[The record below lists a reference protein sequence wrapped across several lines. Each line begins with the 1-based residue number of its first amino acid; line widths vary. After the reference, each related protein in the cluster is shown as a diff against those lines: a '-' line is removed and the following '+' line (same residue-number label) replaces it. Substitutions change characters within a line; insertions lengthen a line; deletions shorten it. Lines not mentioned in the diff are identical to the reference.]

1 MQTTLESTDKHTVK
15 LTVEIPPD
23 EVGKDLDRAYRKIAQ
38 QVKIPGFRKG
48 KVPKKVIDAQFGH
61 DAVLG
66 EFIEESVPT
75 YYREALREHD
85 LAPITEPDI
94 ELGDVE
100 EGKPLVFTAVV
111 EVRPRLTLDPSA
123 YKGIRVDRPK
133 VEITDEEVD
142 RYLDSLRDR
151 FAELETVSR
160 AAREGDYVVVDLHA
174 AVHGEEIPDATRPDH
189 LYAVGSGE
197 FGDRLDTELAG
208 KRAGEII
215 AFNDTL
221 GPGAGERAGQEVSFR
236 ALVKEVKGKKLPDAD
251 DEFAKVASE
260 FDTLEELKADLREQL
275 QKNRERSADA
285 DVRDRVLEAMIGS
298 VDVELPDSLVDEEV
312 QHRVVHAQERAEQ
325 AGMTLNQ
332 LLETQGFD
340 ELRFRADA
348 RDHAIRAIKADLVL
362 EAVARQEDIEVTAEE
377 IGREIGG
384 LAAALGREPKDLAKS
399 LDRTGQVVALAGDII
414 RSKAL
419 DLLVEHADIRSDPG
433 TEEPTQEAEGAPQE
447 VVAADATAEE
457 TP

>member
-174 AVHGEEIPDATRPDH
+174 AVHGEEIPEATRPDH